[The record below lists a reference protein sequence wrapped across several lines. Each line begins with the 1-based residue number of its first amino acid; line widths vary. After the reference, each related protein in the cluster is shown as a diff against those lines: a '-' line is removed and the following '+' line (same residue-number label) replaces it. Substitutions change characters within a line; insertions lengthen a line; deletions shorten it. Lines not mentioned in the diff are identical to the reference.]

1 MVVGFSAYH
10 QVVSLNPAHGEVY
23 SMQLYVIDLFS
34 LGTGIP
40 PPIKLTTMII
50 TEILVLLVEEYQ
62 YPEKTNRLHKV
73 AWSTPRHER
82 DSNSQLGDMH

>member
-1 MVVGFSAYH
+1 MKLYSVNTYPNWGRRDRMVVGFSAYH

-50 TEILVLLVEEYQ
+50 LKYC
-62 YPEKTNRLHKV
+62 
-73 AWSTPRHER
+73 
-82 DSNSQLGDMH
+82 

>member
-1 MVVGFSAYH
+1 MKLYSENTYPNWGCRDRMVVGFSAYH

-50 TEILVLLVEEYQ
+50 TKILL
-62 YPEKTNRLHKV
+62 KV
-73 AWSTPRHER
+73 ALNTITLLYSTLIYH
-82 DSNSQLGDMH
+82 